1 MGLSPLALL
10 VLSACGGG
18 GISIGGSSLPTG
30 SLFYIRDGKI
40 IKGPLKDA
48 VVFLDY
54 NGDQNLGP
62 DEPFVRTNA
71 DGSFSLEGDTKYS
84 DAKVVA
90 ITDAATIDTSSGS
103 ILADVKLSAPI
114 DANVVSIASTIMMQ
128 SNLSE
133 DQVQEALG
141 ISKEVDL
148 LTFNPFEVTENATA
162 SEKKLARDVEVKSQ
176 MATSVLTSM
185 AAAAKASGL
194 SAEDAFQISLNSV
207 SALVVEK
214 AEERVQGDSSA
225 EVDFTDV
232 AQLSNIADQVVE
244 AINEKQIQNRQAVI
258 DKDLD
263 PNIVDNYASAGV
275 SFVTLN
281 GVMGVKTDLVS
292 AVKNVN
298 DALNEIEDDA
308 FTRSE
313 TIYSISQALVSQV
326 AEAVTAET
334 NSANSGIDYLK
345 FTNIEIVNTSKY
357 NPAPT
362 DIDFKIDGSII
373 NNEDQIFTGILFSE
387 DDVSPKIAEIYVTD
401 QKADPL
407 GGLTPETNFTYSLAG
422 EDASYFNIN
431 NGILFFNT
439 QPNYELKQY
448 YEITITVKD
457 SGEKSFSEKYRIDIQ
472 NIDEPVFNISINDQK
487 IIENNPGDV
496 VGDLSATDPEN
507 MEISFELT
515 GSADFEKFEIT
526 PEGVLKLKDTVAANF
541 ETKSSYKV
549 TVRASDGVNV
559 TDKVIEVSVEDVN
572 EAPTLTKPVDLNIIE
587 NSGATVLGQFE
598 VNDPEGS
605 EDLKFIVSGSTENG
619 SNLEVIGS
627 YGTLTIDQGTRN
639 YSYSLDDNNVLVDAL
654 STNDTLTEIFQ
665 ISVSDG
671 TSLSN
676 VQELAVTIAG
686 VNDVPTIEPGLAKIT
701 ENELGDAVTTF
712 SAFDPEGE
720 QLTYLLI
727 TNVDS
732 NSFEFSETG
741 VLKLK
746 DELNADFETQSSY
759 TLTARV
765 SDGQNDVESTFVVS
779 VQNRNEFPSLESPIL
794 ENVIEDSLID
804 ISGRLIASDPDG
816 PEGLSFLVNGT
827 VEASDIFTAAGS
839 YGILRLDKLTGV
851 YSYELDN
858 ANATVNSLTAG
869 EKLLDSFDI
878 SVSDGELISASKT
891 LAFQILGQNDAPVI
905 SVLRLI
911 LNENEFGAASARLG
925 FKDPEGSSLDRF
937 ILPTDD
943 FEKFEITPE
952 GVLKLKDTVAANF
965 ETKSSYKVTVRASD
979 GVNVTDKVIEVS
991 VEDVNEAP
999 TLTKP
1004 VDLNIIENSGATV
1017 LGQFEVNDP
1026 EGSEDLKFI
1035 VSGSTENGSN
1045 LEVIGSYGTLT
1056 IDQGTRNYSYSLDDN
1071 NVLVDALSTNDTLTE
1086 IFQISVSDGT
1096 SLSNVQELAV
1106 TIAGVNDEM
1115 TNLRLSKSSLSEY
1128 EFGATVGQILVSDP
1142 ENADLTYTLATSGDN
1157 DFFEI
1162 TQAGMLKLKD
1172 VNKAEFNDRP
1182 SYSIFLT
1189 VSDDV
1194 HNISGQ
1200 FEIAVLDINL
1210 APALAIKTLNQTA
1223 NEDSIFTLTLPDKMF
1238 TDGDDE
1244 TLTIS
1249 SSLIG
1254 GETLP
1259 TWLNFDA
1266 DTKVFSGT
1274 PMNDHVGVLNI
1285 SIQAEDRFGLTAED
1299 QFALTISNTN
1309 DAPTFIKDP
1318 VLTIFEDNIYAYDIE
1333 VDDVDVLDSV
1343 SVIVDTKPSWL
1354 SFDMNSRLLSGIP
1367 TNSAVGDHK
1376 VVLRAVD
1383 SLSAETIQEFSISV
1397 INVNDVPT
1405 LNNPIPDLN
1414 FQEGDYD
1421 LFTFEENV
1429 FEDVDIGD
1437 NFVYE
1442 ASLSTGG
1449 ELPSW
1454 ITFNPQNRTLSG
1466 IPGQNDVGSIDI
1478 ILTATDT
1485 GGASITDE
1493 FSISVSYLNDAPTAL
1508 SLTKKLQL
1516 PENNGSFVFDAVQNL
1531 LSDPDL
1537 KYGDTLSYSA
1547 TLLEGA
1553 ALPNWIMIN
1562 KLTGSL
1568 NGTSPQ
1574 ILIKQDPSTQKLSA
1588 YDAEAN
1594 TYNADGSLQY
1604 ETSYLLVTA
1613 TDSGGLSKSIEIEL
1627 SPSAPIEIYENTIS
1641 ITDYPYNQDPV
1652 DSALSATVTYREGIG
1667 NILKLDNFSVEDS
1680 NIKLVTDLHDG
1691 SWNLHTWPTSPE
1703 IKLNLSNVS
1712 EGIENFNLGIISIN
1726 IAEIKNDNGTNV
1738 STIEEDEKYLNVKFT
1753 ANITSREDGGL
1764 EFNYNPIIEMDL
1776 KSSANQT
1783 PLTTSSTSAINETL
1797 GYSQGRNGAPDQL
1810 SIKFL
1815 DLLDELPFSSEI
1827 ATKFP
1832 FENGDYYLSID
1843 GLPLQASD
1851 GTFLD
1856 LIETQFTII

>member
-1 MGLSPLALL
+1 MNVIEMTTECSDNNPSSKNKARMGLSPLALL

-54 NGDQNLGP
+54 NGDQNLDP
-62 DEPFVRTNA
+62 DEPFVRTIA

-176 MATSVLTSM
+176 MASSVLTSM

-214 AEERVQGDSSA
+214 AEDRVQGDSSA

-232 AQLSNIADQVVE
+232 AQLSNIADKVVE

-263 PNIVDNYASAGV
+263 PNIVDNYATAGV

-345 FTNIEIVNTSKY
+345 FTNIETVNTSKY

-362 DIDFKIDGSII
+362 DIDFKVDGSII

-627 YGTLTIDQGTRN
+627 YGTLTIDQGTRD

-686 VNDVPTIEPGLAKIT
+686 A
-701 ENELGDAVTTF
+701 
-712 SAFDPEGE
+712 
-720 QLTYLLI
+720 
-727 TNVDS
+727 
-732 NSFEFSETG
+732 
-741 VLKLK
+741 
-746 DELNADFETQSSY
+746 
-759 TLTARV
+759 
-765 SDGQNDVESTFVVS
+765 
-779 VQNRNEFPSLESPIL
+779 
-794 ENVIEDSLID
+794 
-804 ISGRLIASDPDG
+804 
-816 PEGLSFLVNGT
+816 
-827 VEASDIFTAAGS
+827 
-839 YGILRLDKLTGV
+839 
-851 YSYELDN
+851 
-858 ANATVNSLTAG
+858 
-869 EKLLDSFDI
+869 
-878 SVSDGELISASKT
+878 
-891 LAFQILGQNDAPVI
+891 
-905 SVLRLI
+905 
-911 LNENEFGAASARLG
+911 
-925 FKDPEGSSLDRF
+925 
-937 ILPTDD
+937 
-943 FEKFEITPE
+943 
-952 GVLKLKDTVAANF
+952 
-965 ETKSSYKVTVRASD
+965 
-979 GVNVTDKVIEVS
+979 
-991 VEDVNEAP
+991 
-999 TLTKP
+999 
-1004 VDLNIIENSGATV
+1004 
-1017 LGQFEVNDP
+1017 
-1026 EGSEDLKFI
+1026 
-1035 VSGSTENGSN
+1035 
-1045 LEVIGSYGTLT
+1045 
-1056 IDQGTRNYSYSLDDN
+1056 
-1071 NVLVDALSTNDTLTE
+1071 
-1086 IFQISVSDGT
+1086 
-1096 SLSNVQELAV
+1096 
-1106 TIAGVNDEM
+1106 NDEM

-1128 EFGATVGQILVSDP
+1128 EFGATVG
-1142 ENADLTYTLATSGDN
+1142 
-1157 DFFEI
+1157 
-1162 TQAGMLKLKD
+1162 
-1172 VNKAEFNDRP
+1172 
-1182 SYSIFLT
+1182 
-1189 VSDDV
+1189 
-1194 HNISGQ
+1194 
-1200 FEIAVLDINL
+1200 
-1210 APALAIKTLNQTA
+1210 
-1223 NEDSIFTLTLPDKMF
+1223 
-1238 TDGDDE
+1238 
-1244 TLTIS
+1244 
-1249 SSLIG
+1249 
-1254 GETLP
+1254 
-1259 TWLNFDA
+1259 
-1266 DTKVFSGT
+1266 
-1274 PMNDHVGVLNI
+1274 
-1285 SIQAEDRFGLTAED
+1285 
-1299 QFALTISNTN
+1299 
-1309 DAPTFIKDP
+1309 
-1318 VLTIFEDNIYAYDIE
+1318 
-1333 VDDVDVLDSV
+1333 
-1343 SVIVDTKPSWL
+1343 
-1354 SFDMNSRLLSGIP
+1354 
-1367 TNSAVGDHK
+1367 
-1376 VVLRAVD
+1376 
-1383 SLSAETIQEFSISV
+1383 
-1397 INVNDVPT
+1397 
-1405 LNNPIPDLN
+1405 
-1414 FQEGDYD
+1414 
-1421 LFTFEENV
+1421 
-1429 FEDVDIGD
+1429 
-1437 NFVYE
+1437 
-1442 ASLSTGG
+1442 
-1449 ELPSW
+1449 
-1454 ITFNPQNRTLSG
+1454 
-1466 IPGQNDVGSIDI
+1466 
-1478 ILTATDT
+1478 
-1485 GGASITDE
+1485 
-1493 FSISVSYLNDAPTAL
+1493 
-1508 SLTKKLQL
+1508 
-1516 PENNGSFVFDAVQNL
+1516 
-1531 LSDPDL
+1531 
-1537 KYGDTLSYSA
+1537 
-1547 TLLEGA
+1547 
-1553 ALPNWIMIN
+1553 
-1562 KLTGSL
+1562 
-1568 NGTSPQ
+1568 
-1574 ILIKQDPSTQKLSA
+1574 
-1588 YDAEAN
+1588 
-1594 TYNADGSLQY
+1594 
-1604 ETSYLLVTA
+1604 
-1613 TDSGGLSKSIEIEL
+1613 
-1627 SPSAPIEIYENTIS
+1627 
-1641 ITDYPYNQDPV
+1641 
-1652 DSALSATVTYREGIG
+1652 
-1667 NILKLDNFSVEDS
+1667 
-1680 NIKLVTDLHDG
+1680 
-1691 SWNLHTWPTSPE
+1691 
-1703 IKLNLSNVS
+1703 
-1712 EGIENFNLGIISIN
+1712 
-1726 IAEIKNDNGTNV
+1726 
-1738 STIEEDEKYLNVKFT
+1738 
-1753 ANITSREDGGL
+1753 
-1764 EFNYNPIIEMDL
+1764 
-1776 KSSANQT
+1776 
-1783 PLTTSSTSAINETL
+1783 
-1797 GYSQGRNGAPDQL
+1797 
-1810 SIKFL
+1810 
-1815 DLLDELPFSSEI
+1815 
-1827 ATKFP
+1827 
-1832 FENGDYYLSID
+1832 
-1843 GLPLQASD
+1843 
-1851 GTFLD
+1851 
-1856 LIETQFTII
+1856 